1 MKEDVKSTKEELEKL
16 ANVMQQEK
24 DENVKQ
30 LNDTKINLEE
40 EITKLKNNVSEEKAE
55 KKKIEE
61 ALEIAKGKNNVS
73 FLIVSAENW
82 YLKYFNIFLLVNFRP
97 TI

>member
-1 MKEDVKSTKEELEKL
+1 
-16 ANVMQQEK
+16 MQQEK

-73 FLIVSAENW
+73 SL
-82 YLKYFNIFLLVNFRP
+82 IFLQK
-97 TI
+97 I

>member
-1 MKEDVKSTKEELEKL
+1 MKSTKEELEKL

-73 FLIVSAENW
+73 FLIVSAEN
-82 YLKYFNIFLLVNFRP
+82 
-97 TI
+97 